1 MRLEIDKLISQAST
15 CRLGPRCIDERWWV
29 VGARS
34 QSFFVRADAHALH
47 TMHTHRVGWS
57 AIVLALQL
65 YCTVWWRGAALAEAT
80 ARSIHGMQHALQA
93 LTSTAAGPESSAT

>member
-1 MRLEIDKLISQAST
+1 MSGGGL
-15 CRLGPRCIDERWWV
+15 LGPE
-29 VGARS
+29 ARV
-34 QSFFVRADAHALH
+34 FFVRADAHALH

-80 ARSIHGMQHALQA
+80 ARSIHGMQHALQV